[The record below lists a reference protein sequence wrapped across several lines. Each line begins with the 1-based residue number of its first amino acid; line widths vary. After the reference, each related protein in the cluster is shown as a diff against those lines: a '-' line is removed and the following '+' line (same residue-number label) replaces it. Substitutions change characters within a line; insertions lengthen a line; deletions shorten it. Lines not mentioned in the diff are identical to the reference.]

1 MTAWSRKGCIYKQ
14 IKPPLV
20 GEHAFPLTGFVCKET
35 AHVTFG
41 GSGGIRSTARP
52 ELPYPCYPQA
62 KSRDETS
69 RRGK

>member
-1 MTAWSRKGCIYKQ
+1 MGKCIC
-14 IKPPLV
+14 IVNELMILSS
-20 GEHAFPLTGFVCKET
+20 EHATI
-35 AHVTFG
+35 FG

-62 KSRDETS
+62 KSRYETF